1 MLLSATL
8 RAGKRTWSQTGHLCR
23 PDSIKSIVA
32 CTYSI
37 AAFDSTTPHCH
48 LAQRRGEARH
58 PDGSSQS
65 CLPVKL
71 D

>member
-32 CTYSI
+32 CTYSCTLI
-37 AAFDSTTPHCH
+37 SP
-48 LAQRRGEARH
+48 LALAI
-58 PDGSSQS
+58 
-65 CLPVKL
+65 V
-71 D
+71 